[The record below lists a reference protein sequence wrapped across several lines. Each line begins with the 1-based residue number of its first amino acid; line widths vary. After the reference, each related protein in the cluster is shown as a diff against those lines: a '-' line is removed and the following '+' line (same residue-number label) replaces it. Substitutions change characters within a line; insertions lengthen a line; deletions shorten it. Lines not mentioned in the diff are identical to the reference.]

1 MRTCSSSSDSRHAGQ
16 CVLAELLSER
26 GEREESSGDRG
37 PQSSVQNYHEK
48 MNVASI
54 RNSIPAAF
62 YVSLVWTHVA
72 ALQRNVSRCVCA
84 IMRCHCAM
92 DAALPQT
99 AYFSAFCAC

>member
-1 MRTCSSSSDSRHAGQ
+1 
-16 CVLAELLSER
+16 
-26 GEREESSGDRG
+26 
-37 PQSSVQNYHEK
+37 VQNYHEK

-54 RNSIPAAF
+54 RNLIPAAF
-62 YVSLVWTHVA
+62 YVSLDMRFTGHVA
-72 ALQRNVSRCVCA
+72 ALQRFKVCEVCA